1 MNIQTDHIF
10 IYYTD
15 PETAK
20 SDPVDSC
27 SSMAGG
33 AIEAFYP
40 SIFKKF
46 HFGFCHLPI
55 KLDPLNPKMTLVFY
69 FGGPRACKNADKN
82 LLQRFF
88 GPNRGLPEFLTR
100 QARQADLP
108 KFLVAQ
114 SGWGRIVWPKK
125 PQSRNLKMLPTP
137 SRSPKSKKEGH
148 FRGQG
153 IKFDRKMPKYGN
165 WFFWHMLQ
173 HDGTTPYTL
182 YQPCTD
188 L

>member
-108 KFLVAQ
+108 EFPVAR
-114 SGWGRIVWPKK
+114 SGRGRVVWPEK
-125 PQSRNLKMLPTP
+125 PQSRNFKMHSTPPRGLKYKEKAIFVVRG
-137 SRSPKSKKEGH
+137 SRWIGK
-148 FRGQG
+148 
-153 IKFDRKMPKYGN
+153 
-165 WFFWHMLQ
+165 
-173 HDGTTPYTL
+173 
-182 YQPCTD
+182 
-188 L
+188 